1 MDKKRSAFAAPDA
14 GRMTDAE
21 LSKRLG
27 GLQRRSAAW
36 LLVGLAGAVS
46 GTVCFFAVQW
56 LTSSTAYGNSQRGE
70 NYYLYTISWQGSS
83 YLIEFAY
90 STEWEYNVS
99 DWAQVLTK
107 SYVVYIPEDYN
118 GLIFAAEA
126 QPLTY
131 KESAKRMQLDSICPE
146 AAIMDIDTLDPY
158 SCLFF
163 DLCD

>member
-1 MDKKRSAFAAPDA
+1 M
-14 GRMTDAE
+14 
-21 LSKRLG
+21 
-27 GLQRRSAAW
+27 
-36 LLVGLAGAVS
+36 
-46 GTVCFFAVQW
+46 
-56 LTSSTAYGNSQRGE
+56 
-70 NYYLYTISWQGSS
+70 
-83 YLIEFAY
+83 
-90 STEWEYNVS
+90 
-99 DWAQVLTK
+99 TK

>member
-1 MDKKRSAFAAPDA
+1 MSDAHTVAVNGQCSTVECLFSTCRQYNGCVSA
-14 GRMTDAE
+14 
-21 LSKRLG
+21 K
-27 GLQRRSAAW
+27 
-36 LLVGLAGAVS
+36 
-46 GTVCFFAVQW
+46 
-56 LTSSTAYGNSQRGE
+56 
-70 NYYLYTISWQGSS
+70 
-83 YLIEFAY
+83 
-90 STEWEYNVS
+90 
-99 DWAQVLTK
+99 VLTK
-107 SYVVYIPEDYN
+107 SYIGYLPADYD